1 MRTAPRTTSSAGS
14 GTRGRPPQL
23 SQEMIVAEAMRHDI
37 RTMSLRTLAQ
47 ALGVSHSALYRWV
60 GGTDELIALISRTV
74 IERVLPTDSPTA
86 DTWEPWLR
94 GIAVAMHDE
103 FLAVPGFASRTAGPH
118 DHRPEV
124 MNDLREAI
132 IAGFRAAGAAPE
144 SAQHS
149 AYIFAVGIVGW
160 LGALERDLE
169 FGSPAPSYEIFL
181 EWLLAG
187 LPVGGHPTTSD

>member
-1 MRTAPRTTSSAGS
+1 MESGARSAAAKVARVAGATGAGIGIASVAGSLSAGAYLARLLL
-14 GTRGRPPQL
+14 TPERDRPEE
-23 SQEMIVAEAMRHDI
+23 QEIVEVDAATI
-37 RTMSLRTLAQ
+37 TLRA
-47 ALGVSHSALYRWV
+47 
-60 GGTDELIALISRTV
+60 DEETV
-74 IERVLPTDSPTA
+74 
-86 DTWEPWLR
+86 
-94 GIAVAMHDE
+94 
-103 FLAVPGFASRTAGPH
+103 VPGRYGLWFDQGQGHLRLGEIIDLDTGAHVGASAPPGRG
-118 DHRPEV
+118 D
-124 MNDLREAI
+124 MS
-132 IAGFRAAGAAPE
+132 AGAAPE